1 MAQELCHVEA
11 DDEDDDGLV
20 EGGLPVV
27 HDLRDL
33 ISDCWV
39 VLQTSQTTSK
49 IATGDTCIQ

>member
-39 VLQTSQTTSK
+39 VLQTSQTTWERQQN
-49 IATGDTCIQ
+49 TCIQ